1 MTPAQHKV
9 LKYLIRYPGDS
20 SRDVANA
27 LYPRVRNGEA
37 IASKIMDRLTAGG
50 YLHTFNVAT
59 TKGDAFCAQ
68 NR

>member
-9 LKYLIRYPGDS
+9 LKHLLRYPGDS

-27 LYPRVRNGEA
+27 LYPRVRNGET
-37 IASKIMDRLTAGG
+37 IASKIMDRLTEEG
-50 YLHTFNVAT
+50 YLHTSNVLTA
-59 TKGDAFCAQ
+59 KGDTFCAQ